1 MGAGS
6 ARFDLPPAEHLR
18 WIGSTDPDQFH
29 RVGRR
34 YRQFL
39 VEDSGLEAGHL
50 FLDIGCGTGRIAIA
64 LSDLLRA
71 PGGYVGFDVWGDGI
85 AWCRREIATQRPEF
99 TFVHADVDEPH
110 LNPGGTL
117 PIQDWRFPAA
127 DGSVDRALALSVF
140 THLDG
145 PTARH
150 YLRELA
156 RVLRPGGKA
165 LLTFFLLD
173 AAGEAHLRDWPN
185 GADLLAGDRAPLLMR
200 FGKDLF
206 AAWDPAALDDAA
218 AAAGLVVA
226 AREPGDWCG
235 RPPVRPDRPHHQDH
249 LILARP
255 PVNRG

>member
-1 MGAGS
+1 MGVGS
-6 ARFDLPPAEHLR
+6 TDFHLPPAAHLH

-29 RVGRR
+29 RVGLR

-39 VEDSGLEAGHL
+39 VEDSGLAPGHL

-64 LSDLLRA
+64 LAGLLHP
-71 PGGYVGFDVWGDGI
+71 PGGYIGFDVWRDGI
-85 AWCRREIATQRPEF
+85 EWCRREIAARRPEF
-99 TFVHADVDEPH
+99 AFVHADVDEPH

-117 PIQDWRFPAA
+117 PIADWRFPAA
-127 DGSVDRALALSVF
+127 DGSIDRALALSVF

-156 RVLRPGGKA
+156 RVLKPGGKA

-173 AAGEAHLRDWPN
+173 EPAAVHLQEWPDGGE
-185 GADLLAGDRAPLLMR
+185 LLAGDRAPLLKR

-206 AAWDPAALDDAA
+206 AAWDPAALEHAA

-226 AREPGDWCG
+226 AREMGDWCG
-235 RPPVRPDRPHHQDH
+235 RPPVRPGRPHHQDH
-249 LILARP
+249 LIVMRP
-255 PVNRG
+255 AVDRG